1 MKKLKRILGLSLAL
15 VFLSA
20 VAVNAQSNQ
29 EEVDFVQSIFGMEK
43 KQAVAEFLDLDSSNA
58 FWPLYDE
65 YEVSRKE
72 LGKRRVDLLDDY
84 VSNYETMDGVAT
96 DAMVKEA
103 ISLRKAHD
111 KLIDQYYKKIKK
123 VSGAKRAAQFYQI
136 ENYIQSAIRYG
147 ILEGIPFLEE

>member
-1 MKKLKRILGLSLAL
+1 MRKLKTILGLSLAL

-20 VAVNAQSNQ
+20 VSVNAQSNK

-43 KQAVAEFLDLDSSNA
+43 KQAVAEFLDLDSSNP

-65 YEVSRKE
+65 YEVGRKE

-96 DAMVKEA
+96 DVMVKEA
-103 ISLRKAHD
+103 VSLRKAQN
-111 KLIDQYYKKIKK
+111 KLIDKYYKKIKK